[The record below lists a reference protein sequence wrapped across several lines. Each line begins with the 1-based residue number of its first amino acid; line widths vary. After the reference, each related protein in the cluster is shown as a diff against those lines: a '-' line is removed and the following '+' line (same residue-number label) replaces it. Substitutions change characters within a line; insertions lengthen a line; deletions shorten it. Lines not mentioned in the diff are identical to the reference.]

1 MSLNGWRMKSGA
13 LFRFCIPAVFL
24 FLLLALLAAC
34 ERQEREGAIGEGYIG
49 SPTVGLRDR
58 LGPSGTTT
66 ATLKAGERV
75 QILQR
80 RRRWV
85 RVRAQSGAEGWLEE
99 QRHIIPRDAFE
110 QAQSLLNSAAALPS
124 QGRARAHAPLNLHL
138 EPARKSPSFFQLKE
152 GEECDVLRHRAVEKP
167 GAGGASPPPEQPGQ
181 QAALAAKPEPKTP
194 AAAKAPASAK
204 KGKSQKARQAQPS
217 GPPMEDWYLLRAAGK
232 AGWALARMVE
242 MTIPDEVAQY
252 AEGKAITAWHVLDEV
267 WDGGEKKPRYIWAT
281 SERVG
286 SPYDFDGIRVFT
298 WNRVR
303 HRYETAYR
311 ERNRQGL
318 YPITVG
324 RVELKSG
331 EVSAFSITTVG
342 NDGKRATRN
351 FVLLGNFV
359 RRREQVE

>member
-13 LFRFCIPAVFL
+13 VFRFCIPVVFL

-80 RRRWV
+80 RRRWA
-85 RVRAQSGAEGWLEE
+85 RVRAQSGAEGWLDE
-99 QRHIIPRDAFE
+99 QRNIIPRDAFE
-110 QAQSLLNSAAALPS
+110 QAQSLLSSAAAMPS

-152 GEECDVLRHRAVEKP
+152 GEECDVLQHRAVEKP

-181 QAALAAKPEPKTP
+181 QTALAAKPEPKTP
-194 AAAKAPASAK
+194 AATRAPASAK

-267 WDGGEKKPRYIWAT
+267 WDGGQKKPRYIWAT
-281 SERVG
+281 SESVG

-331 EVSAFSITTVG
+331 EVPAFSITMVG
-342 NDGKRATRN
+342 TDGKRATRN